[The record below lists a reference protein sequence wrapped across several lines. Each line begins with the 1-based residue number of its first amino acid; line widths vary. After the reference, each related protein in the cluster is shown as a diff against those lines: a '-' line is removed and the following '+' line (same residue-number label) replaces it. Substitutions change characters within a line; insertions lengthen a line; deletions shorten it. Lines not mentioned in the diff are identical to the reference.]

1 MKVKVLKNT
10 VMDGSVW
17 FAGDVAE
24 ILEETAQAAIRR
36 GDAAPVDEVD
46 TFSAPGK
53 KR

>member
-1 MKVKVLKNT
+1 MRVKVLKNT

-17 FAGDVAE
+17 FVGDVTE

-36 GDAAPVDEVD
+36 GDAAPADEGD
-46 TFSAPGK
+46 ASAAPGK